1 MTEKFIAKIKASL
14 SCQYA
19 APIII
24 KSQIYN
30 KVFGS
35 FISILSKAQVISLIA
50 IRENTVNPMLNDKCP
65 KYVMANIT
73 SRIMAPPYVLF
84 NKFI

>member
-1 MTEKFIAKIKASL
+1 MTEKIIAKIKASL

-19 APIII
+19 AAIMT

-30 KVFGS
+30 NVFGS
-35 FISILSKAQVISLIA
+35 FISILLKAPVSSLIA

-73 SRIMAPPYVLF
+73 SRIIAPP
-84 NKFI
+84 